1 MKNLKWLVTV
11 MAVCFGI
18 SFLDGVFSW
27 GLPTGFYTVVGLVE
41 IVCLIWLL
49 VIAYAKN
56 KTTCVAGC
64 EDCKDCK
71 DC

>member
-11 MAVCFGI
+11 MAACFGI

-27 GLPTGFYTVVGLVE
+27 GLPNGFYIVVGLVE
-41 IVCLIWLL
+41 IFCLVWLL
-49 VIAYAKN
+49 TIAYAKN
-56 KTTCVAGC
+56 TTCVVGC